1 MRPLRLP
8 LTIAALLVA
17 SLFAGCLGAGG
28 ETMTAR
34 DGLDDARSAAE
45 AWADGEDL
53 ELIGAV
59 AVEPFKRIQYESD
72 DGEHEAE
79 YVTHL
84 DGNPG
89 DGRAPGWAYGFYTG
103 ERCVSIVLAA
113 GLGVLAEGFETCD
126 GDLDTMPDWS
136 VDSDEA
142 AEILGGEEDWPD
154 LGEDGTYF
162 WGLSNED
169 GTPLWMVGASGED
182 GETVFA
188 TLDASTGEVLEI
200 VHDAAGEY
208 DGLIGESAE
217 AQPVDVDGGMDEDS
231 DSASVLLA
239 GDQLVAEVELGA
251 MGFLRLE
258 VNANGVVL
266 PLEVTVEGPY
276 GIVEETEF
284 GGTAVGLLAQGRN
297 YDGLPAGHYTV
308 TVEAQGTAALPNLYV
323 HGEW

>member
-1 MRPLRLP
+1 MRLPRLP
-8 LTIAALLVA
+8 LTLVAVLAA

-34 DGLDDARSAAE
+34 AGLADARSAAE
-45 AWADGEDL
+45 AWAEGEDL
-53 ELIGAV
+53 ELLGAV

-103 ERCVSIVLAA
+103 ERCISIVLAA
-113 GLGVLAEGFETCD
+113 GLGVLAEGYETCD
-126 GDLDTMPDWS
+126 DDIEAMPDWS
-136 VDSDEA
+136 IDSDEA
-142 AEILGGEEDWPD
+142 AEILAGEEDWPE

-169 GTPLWMVGASGED
+169 GTALWMVGASGEE

-188 TLDASTGEVLEI
+188 ALDASSGEVLEI
-200 VHDAAGEY
+200 VHDATGEY
-208 DGLIGESAE
+208 EGLIGESDESTPIDA
-217 AQPVDVDGGMDEDS
+217 DGGMDEDS
-231 DSASVLLA
+231 DSATALAA

-251 MGFLRLE
+251 VGYLRLE
-258 VNANGVVL
+258 VSANGVVL
-266 PLEVTVEGPY
+266 PLDVTIEGPY
-276 GIVEETEF
+276 GIVDEAEF
-284 GGTAVGLLAQGRN
+284 GGAAVGLMGQGRN

-308 TVEAQGTAALPNLYV
+308 TVEAQGAAVLPSLYV
-323 HGEW
+323 YGEW

>member
-8 LTIAALLVA
+8 PTLVAVLAA

-34 DGLDDARSAAE
+34 DGLADARSAAE

-59 AVEPFKRIQYESD
+59 AVEPFKRISYEE
-72 DGEHEAE
+72 DGETQAE

-103 ERCVSIVLAA
+103 ERCISIVLAA
-113 GLGVLAEGFETCD
+113 GLGVLAEGFERCD
-126 GDLDTMPDWS
+126 GDVETMPDWS

-162 WGLSNED
+162 WGLSNDD
-169 GTPLWMVGASGED
+169 GTALWMVGASGED

-188 TLDASTGEVLEI
+188 TLDASSGEVLEI
-200 VHDAAGEY
+200 VHDAGGDYE
-208 DGLIGESAE
+208 GLLGGSGEST
-217 AQPVDVDGGMDEDS
+217 PIDPDSGMDEDS
-231 DSASVLLA
+231 DSATALAA
-239 GDQLVAEVELGA
+239 GDQLVAEVELGE
-251 MGFLRLE
+251 MGYLRLE
-258 VNANGVVL
+258 VNANAVVL
-266 PLEVTVEGPY
+266 PLEVTIEGPY
-276 GIVEETEF
+276 GVVDEVEL
-284 GGTAVGLLAQGRN
+284 GGVAVGLMTQGRG
-297 YDGLPAGHYTV
+297 YEGLPAGHYTV
-308 TVEAQGTAALPNLYV
+308 TVESQGTAVLANLYV
-323 HGEW
+323 YGEW